1 MSNENNTHYELAA
14 ASIQELITETAKG
27 YLGKPSAVSLMV
39 KALVSGLHTLIEDV
53 SGVGKTTLLRCL
65 AKASSLDYGRIQFT
79 PDLLPGDITGMT
91 IWDPVKHEFIFRE
104 GPLRHQ
110 FILADE
116 LNRAPAR
123 TQSALLEAMQEEA
136 VTVDGERYPM
146 PSPFF
151 VAAAQNPFWYAGTYK
166 LPESQLDR
174 FGISITPGYPDS
186 RTEILI
192 LDTYKNSE
200 AADRVAPVI
209 TAQRI
214 LEIRDLVQAVH
225 IEQKVLG
232 YAVAI
237 GQATRVSEHFQAG
250 LSTRGLQHL
259 IRLAQSSAI
268 VEKRSFL
275 IPEDILSAVEPV
287 MQHRLMLT
295 PEARSEGK
303 PVSYFIKQVVS
314 RVQIPYE

>member
-1 MSNENNTHYELAA
+1 M
-14 ASIQELITETAKG
+14 
-27 YLGKPSAVSLMV
+27 
-39 KALVSGLHTLIEDV
+39 IEDV

-136 VTVDGERYPM
+136 VTVDGVRYPM
-146 PSPFF
+146 PAPFF

-174 FGISITPGYPDS
+174 FGISITPGYPDIP
-186 RTEILI
+186 TETLI

-200 AADRVAPVI
+200 AVDRVSPVI

-214 LEIRDLVQAVH
+214 LEIRNLVRSVQ

-232 YAVAI
+232 FAAAI
-237 GQATRVSEHFQAG
+237 GRETRESEHFQAG

-259 IRLAQSSAI
+259 IRLAQSNA
-268 VEKRSFL
+268 VMGKRNFL
-275 IPEDILSAVEPV
+275 IPEDILSAAEPV
-287 MQHRLMLT
+287 LQHRLMLT

-303 PVSYFIKQVVS
+303 PMSFFIKQVVS

>member
-1 MSNENNTHYELAA
+1 MTKVPHSASRAESSGIAA
-14 ASIQELITETAKG
+14 WFSSPNFSLI
-27 YLGKPSAVSLMV
+27 V
-39 KALVSGLHTLIEDV
+39 
-53 SGVGKTTLLRCL
+53 CL
-65 AKASSLDYGRIQFT
+65 AKASNLDYGRIQFT

-91 IWDPVKHEFIFRE
+91 IWDPIKREFIFRE
-104 GPLRHQ
+104 GPIMHQ

-136 VTVDGERYPM
+136 VTVDGIRYPL

-186 RTEILI
+186 QTETLI
-192 LDTYKNSE
+192 LDTYKDSE
-200 AADRVAPVI
+200 AVDRVAPVI

-214 LEIRDLVQAVH
+214 LEIRKLIRSVQ
-225 IEQKVLG
+225 IEQKVLA
-232 YAVAI
+232 YAVTI
-237 GQATRVSEHFQAG
+237 GQETRTSEHFQAG

-259 IRLAQSSAI
+259 IRLAQCSALLG
-268 VEKRSFL
+268 KRSFL
-275 IPEDILSAVEPV
+275 IPEDILSAAEPV
-287 MQHRLMLT
+287 LRHRLILT
-295 PEARSEGK
+295 PEARSEGR
-303 PVSYFIKQVVS
+303 PMSYFINQVVS
-314 RVQIPYE
+314 RVQIPYQ